1 MGAISAY
8 LSQTG
13 GSMSLKEPD
22 EPSKEKLDSS
32 KFAED
37 PSKEKLDSSKFAED
51 PRSDSSDSTHNN

>member
-37 PSKEKLDSSKFAED
+37 P
-51 PRSDSSDSTHNN
+51 RSDSSDSTHNN